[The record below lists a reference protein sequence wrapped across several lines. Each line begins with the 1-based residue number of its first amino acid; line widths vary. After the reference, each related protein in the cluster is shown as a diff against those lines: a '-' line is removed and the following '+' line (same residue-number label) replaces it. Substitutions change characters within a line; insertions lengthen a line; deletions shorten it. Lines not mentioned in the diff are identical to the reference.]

1 MMIASPFTVCNNA
14 TWAIGEISIQLGPE
28 MKPFAGVILNQLIVI
43 INRENTP
50 KTLLENTGKFV
61 SFCHVAIF
69 LVYCSQCQ
77 PDYQHKIYDFFLF

>member
-50 KTLLENTGKFV
+50 KTLLENTGKIV
-61 SFCHVAIF
+61 SFCGDIF
-69 LVYCSQCQ
+69 GILLAVSA
-77 PDYQHKIYDFFLF
+77 PLST

>member
-50 KTLLENTGKFV
+50 KTLLENTGKFL
-61 SFCHVAIF
+61 SFCGDIF
-69 LVYCSQCQ
+69 GILLAVSAR
-77 PDYQHKIYDFFLF
+77 LST